1 MTDTKLAELTDDQI
15 AEAFH
20 GGMTS
25 AKNGRYLSDCRYPWG
40 SERWKH
46 WRAGYAHEQQM
57 EAHNG

>member
-1 MTDTKLAELTDDQI
+1 MAEPLTDDQI

-57 EAHNG
+57 EAHNE